1 MEKDPPVLKL
11 SYSVG
16 EHQMHQKGADVQ
28 KDHYREIIFDIFIT
42 SLLKLELPIAEA
54 LTRYRLT
61 NQIVAALL

>member
-28 KDHYREIIFDIFIT
+28 KDHYREIIFDGPYFLAT
-42 SLLKLELPIAEA
+42 MF
-54 LTRYRLT
+54 RLHCPWNCQVLSVT
-61 NQIVAALL
+61 KK